1 MKTWVT
7 AAVVL
12 AVFFFAGW
20 FLGRQFM
27 SEEVIETTRI
37 DTVFYEKP
45 TPINTSD
52 ITVSVDVPRLLFA
65 TVAPKPDTVTNQ
77 VANQVTN
84 QVTNYVSD
92 SVKVDVTFRTLEYRD
107 STYYARVSGPVIGA
121 LGPSL
126 DYFETY
132 NTTTTQTRILR
143 PRTTISLSG
152 VLGSD
157 YSRSGW
163 SPYLEAALSY
173 NFGPV
178 TLSATAGLDDVFDNP
193 TPRGGI
199 EAAIPLWTR

>member
-7 AAVVL
+7 AAIVL

-20 FLGRQFM
+20 FLGRHFM

-84 QVTNYVSD
+84 YVSD

-107 STYYARVSGPVIGA
+107 STYYAMVSGPVIGA

-126 DYFETY
+126 DYFEAY
-132 NTTTTQTRILR
+132 NTTTTQTRIVR
-143 PRTTISLSG
+143 PKTTFILAAVAG
-152 VLGSD
+152 
-157 YSRSGW
+157 YEYAKEGW
-163 SPYLEAALSY
+163 SPYAEIGFSADLRFA
-173 NFGPV
+173 
-178 TLSATAGLDDVFDNP
+178 TLTATAGVDNVFKAP
-193 TPRGGI
+193 QTRVGI
-199 EAAIPLWTR
+199 DLGIPLWSK

>member
-20 FLGRQFM
+20 FLGRHFM
-27 SEEVIETTRI
+27 SAEIIETTRI

-45 TPINTSD
+45 TPISTSD

-65 TVAPKPDTVTNQ
+65 TVAPEPDTGT
-77 VANQVTN
+77 NQVTN
-84 QVTNYVSD
+84 QETNYVSD
-92 SVKVDVTFRTLEYRD
+92 SVQVDVTLRTLEYRD

-132 NTTTTQTRILR
+132 NSNTTQTRIIR
-143 PRTTISLSG
+143 PKTIISLSG